1 VQLFSSGISG
11 YFWMIKFSK
20 WLWFALQKHSPQP
33 PLQHHYL
40 YHHSSCW
47 LRGMCCC
54 SWLVCHYCRCTAQ
67 PATTRFL
74 VYFTRACRQFVK
86 ENNFIGKTRSFDYH
100 LFSSILSALVSILL
114 FKSYARPWG
123 LNLKPTSRT
132 LNKSDQV
139 QDCQSF
145 FRENIHSERRPASS
159 RISGS
164 SPCCYLLVSSG
175 DVAL

>member
-1 VQLFSSGISG
+1 
-11 YFWMIKFSK
+11 
-20 WLWFALQKHSPQP
+20 
-33 PLQHHYL
+33 
-40 YHHSSCW
+40 
-47 LRGMCCC
+47 MCCC
-54 SWLVCHYCRCTAQ
+54 SWLVCHYCRCTAR

-86 ENNFIGKTRSFDYH
+86 ENNARIAVERKQKEHNFIGKTRSFDYH

-114 FKSYARPWG
+114 FKSYARPCG
-123 LNLKPTSRT
+123 LKLKPTSRT

-139 QDCQSF
+139 KDCQSF
-145 FRENIHSERRPASS
+145 FTENIRSEQRPASS

-164 SPCCYLLVSSG
+164 SPCCYLLVLSG